1 MTPAERIALQEKYRN
16 RMTLSP
22 EERAAVEAAYAAE
35 LARSDAEFRS
45 ASPADLDPV
54 EAAAMDIPD
63 DPVVGSSG
71 PSAGLFANLP
81 AYTEAQLDAASG
93 RDEERI
99 QEKKSRML
107 ESGAIARN
115 FLNPEEVAE
124 RSARTSVMTP
134 RDPMSAEPTPY
145 SVREMNRQLARDDS
159 AMRDE
164 MRAQEE
170 AARDEAMFG
179 GGDRQRAN
187 IQRLIRAGVN
197 PMQDMTAPTPEQQGQ
212 FDDWAKTG
220 SVDRMR
226 RYAPAEF
233 AQRQAAAQAQWS
245 REGREELA
253 RLQDPEYRKKV
264 SEREF
269 NALRTAD
276 PQANR
281 KLYRELAAMG
291 IDPDQFGDP
300 TSSYDR
306 KSALLAKTKARASGS
321 IGTDKSGNA
330 IPIGGRA
337 GAVIRNAQMRQN
349 PVEFLGRPDIDDDQR
364 LATLFYLAN
373 GRGPTPNEVRQLQAK
388 GVLEG
393 IQVGARSN
401 LNVGDA
407 AAREAVLNEQIRQDR
422 FNTAM
427 AAADDFFAQRAT
439 GMFSK
444 SLSPEDFQDLLVM
457 LGGFGLDPQ
466 QVNSLGMRYRRTAP
480 RAERT
485 APGGA

>member
-22 EERAAVEAAYAAE
+22 EERAAVEAAYEAE
-35 LARSDAEFRS
+35 LARSNAEFRS

-71 PSAGLFANLP
+71 PSAGLLANLP
-81 AYTEAQLDAASG
+81 VYTEAQLDAASG
-93 RDEERI
+93 ADEERI
-99 QEKKSRML
+99 QEKKRRML
-107 ESGAIARN
+107 ASGAIARN

-179 GGDRQRAN
+179 EGDRQRAN

-197 PMQDMTAPTPEQQGQ
+197 PMQDMTAPTPEQQGK
-212 FDDWAKTG
+212 FDNWAKSG
-220 SVDRMR
+220 SMDRMR

-253 RLQDPEYRKKV
+253 RLQDPEYRDKV
-264 SEREF
+264 RDRDDR
-269 NALRTAD
+269 NLRATD
-276 PQANR
+276 VRANR
-281 KLYRELAAMG
+281 ALAEELAGMG
-291 IDPDQFGDP
+291 LDPRQFGDWR
-300 TSSYDR
+300 SQFDR
-306 KSALLAKTKARASGS
+306 KRALDAKMMFGGQRKGSARE
-321 IGTDKSGNA
+321 
-330 IPIGGRA
+330 
-337 GAVIRNAQMRQN
+337 AVIRNAQMRQN
-349 PVEFLGRPDIDDDQR
+349 PMEFLRRPDVTDTQR
-364 LATLFYLAN
+364 QAMTAMML
-373 GRGPTPNEVRQLQAK
+373 GRGATPNDVAALQAK
-388 GVLEG
+388 LFFEG
-393 IQVGARSN
+393 LQQGARQN
-401 LNVGDA
+401 LNVNTPELQQAQA
-407 AAREAVLNEQIRQDR
+407 AAVQAKLEQEQRAMREPDEDVLGEKYAPSGYFGYDEFTAGEQQQMYDDLIAQGYKP
-422 FNTAM
+422 
-427 AAADDFFAQRAT
+427 ADAQRAVDRQAQ
-439 GMFSK
+439 K
-444 SLSPEDFQDLLVM
+444 
-457 LGGFGLDPQ
+457 
-466 QVNSLGMRYRRTAP
+466 RRASDRSWRPPAP
-480 RAERT
+480 R
-485 APGGA
+485 GA

>member
-1 MTPAERIALQEKYRN
+1 MTYEDWLNEQYKRRMSLPPEQRAEIERLHAERLPAADAQFRG
-16 RMTLSP
+16 TSP
-22 EERAAVEAAYAAE
+22 ADIDPVESAAVEIA
-35 LARSDAEFRS
+35 
-45 ASPADLDPV
+45 
-54 EAAAMDIPD
+54 D
-63 DPVVGSSG
+63 DPVVGESG

-179 GGDRQRAN
+179 EGDRQRAN
-187 IQRLIRAGVN
+187 IQRLIRTGVN

-253 RLQDPEYRKKV
+253 RLQDPEYRDEV
-264 SEREF
+264 RDRDDR
-269 NALRTAD
+269 NLRATD
-276 PQANR
+276 VRANR
-281 KLYRELAAMG
+281 ALAEELAGMG
-291 IDPDQFGDP
+291 LDPRQFGDWK
-300 TSSYDR
+300 SEFDR
-306 KSALLAKTKARASGS
+306 KRALDAKMMFDGQRK
-321 IGTDKSGNA
+321 GNV
-330 IPIGGRA
+330 RE
-337 GAVIRNAQMRQN
+337 AVIRNAQMRQN

-407 AAREAVLNEQIRQDR
+407 AARDAVLNEKIRQDR